1 MASLW
6 TSLEKDVFNPQKKRL
21 LETIRV
27 WKTGKKKKM
36 SILCVVVDSFRPL
49 QPFLVKVKVERG
61 EQYKVA
67 YRWPLAELKLVDG
80 KTLDQGLWQG
90 AWIFTSTEIN
100 EKKNSFPVL
109 HPGQIKYICTACP
122 KGKIAFAA
130 LQASLDFD
138 LHFDKVYKW
147 TASSFDEKKTFIR
160 CLWKLNHRF
169 LASSVTFV
177 NVPSCAAEGRQR
189 PQEDRKDTVE
199 TESQEE
205 LSVYQE
211 MTPKEAAD
219 VLKLMEEYEPL
230 VNNSVA
236 FAEQLSNDLYVLD
249 EANLRAIISSEKQVT
264 QLMSSIDE
272 ALAEVARVEETLQ
285 IYDELLG
292 SVKQQ
297 MDHIHQENS
306 LLHRIVS
313 NKTRLMDE
321 ILFLTTHLDLSR
333 EHCDAL
339 SRADLSSPSRVK
351 ACVAAAEALSG
362 CMNVQVQPGY
372 RKLQSVAEQLIMFE
386 TLKQN
391 FENSFIRHIT
401 SIFELQG
408 NAQVPALGQ
417 PVDKLCAPSHGLH
430 HEELAPY
437 APLMAWL
444 RKANPVL
451 FCDLPKVYAQNLSR
465 LYDREIKAFFEQAK
479 ISLLGRR
486 KGSLQESLEKPV
498 VMGSRQQSRWSLP
511 GSREGQEDTPDKGN
525 VIKQMLE
532 QVLRELQPLC
542 TAEQQF
548 IEKFFQPSQDPA
560 DLQVLEA
567 SATRGG
573 ESMAPPEDPP
583 CTKPRSQLEEPT
595 TRLLSEIFSC
605 LEPELRGFLDV
616 CNKVHPFGCLQVLV
630 TLNDSVFEM
639 WGSSSALPSS
649 FLNAVLGNML
659 LLAKS
664 SFNKYIGTLC
674 KEIEE
679 AKMPSKMKGGILP
692 SVTRFEEFVDFS
704 EEVFRTARRR
714 GELDKAHLR
723 LAGSVFSSI
732 NSLSSANL
740 KVNTDMV
747 MMENF
752 HHIHC
757 FLCQK
762 KIHCLEGKKR
772 EAKQMYSEHMEKY
785 VIKYLG
791 QPLEKLNHFFEG
803 VKARV
808 AQGVKEEEVSFQL
821 AYSKQELRK
830 VIEKYPGKEV
840 KRALETLYRKIHKY
854 LSPEENL
861 LPVVWHAMEQ
871 EFIRQYQEFEDLIQR
886 CYAGSGIAMDFTMED
901 LLSYFNSI
909 TLSHM

>member
-6 TSLEKDVFNPQKKRL
+6 SSLEKDVFNPQKKRL

-36 SILCVVVDSFRPL
+36 SILCVVVDTFRPM
-49 QPFLVKVKVERG
+49 QPFLVKVKVDRG
-61 EQYKVA
+61 EQYKIA

-80 KTLDQGLWQG
+80 KTL
-90 AWIFTSTEIN
+90 N
-100 EKKNSFPVL
+100 
-109 HPGQIKYICTACP
+109 
-122 KGKIAFAA
+122 
-130 LQASLDFD
+130 QASLDFD
-138 LHFDKVYKW
+138 LQFDKVYKW

-189 PQEDRKDTVE
+189 SQEDRKDTEE

-205 LSVYQE
+205 LSAYQE

-236 FAEQLSNDLYVLD
+236 FAEQLSNDLQVLD
-249 EANLRAIISSEKQVT
+249 EANLRAIISSEKRVT

-292 SVKQQ
+292 SVKQE
-297 MDHIHQENS
+297 MDHIYQENS
-306 LLHRIVS
+306 LLHRINS

-321 ILFLTTHLDLSR
+321 ILFLTTHLNLSR

-339 SRADLSSPSRVK
+339 SRADLSSPSKVK
-351 ACVAAAEALSG
+351 ACIAAAEALSG
-362 CMNVQVQPGY
+362 CMNIQIQPGY
-372 RKLQSVAEQLIMFE
+372 RKMQSVAEQLIMFE

-391 FENSFIRHIT
+391 FENAFIGHIT

-417 PVDKLCAPSHGLH
+417 PIDKLSAPSHGH
-430 HEELAPY
+430 HHKELVPY
-437 APLMAWL
+437 TPLMAWL
-444 RKANPVL
+444 RNANPVL

-479 ISLLGRR
+479 TFLLGRR
-486 KGSLQESLEKPV
+486 KGSLQESLEKPMA
-498 VMGSRQQSRWSLP
+498 MGSRQQSRWSLP
-511 GSREGQEDTPDKGN
+511 GGREGQEDTLDKGN
-525 VIKQMLE
+525 VIKMLE

-542 TAEQQF
+542 TVEQQF
-548 IEKFFQPSQDPA
+548 IEQFFQLSQGAA
-560 DLQVLEA
+560 DLQVPEA
-567 SATRGG
+567 SATKGG
-573 ESMAPPEDPP
+573 ESMASPEDPP

-595 TRLLSEIFSC
+595 TRLLSEIFGC
-605 LEPELRGFLDV
+605 LESELRGFLDV
-616 CNKVHPFGCLQVLV
+616 CNKVHPFSCLQVLV
-630 TLNDSVFEM
+630 TLSDSIFEM

-649 FLNAVLGNML
+649 FLNTLLGNML

-664 SFNKYIGTLC
+664 SFNKSIGTLC

-692 SVTRFEEFVDFS
+692 SVSRFEEFVNLS

-757 FLCQK
+757 FLCKK

-772 EAKQMYSEHMEKY
+772 EAKQRYSEHMEKY

-909 TLSHM
+909 TLSNM

>member
-6 TSLEKDVFNPQKKRL
+6 SSLEKDVFNPQKKRL

-36 SILCVVVDSFRPL
+36 SILCVVVDIFRPM
-49 QPFLVKVKVERG
+49 QPFLVKVKVDRG
-61 EQYKVA
+61 EQYKIA

-80 KTLDQGLWQG
+80 KTL
-90 AWIFTSTEIN
+90 N
-100 EKKNSFPVL
+100 
-109 HPGQIKYICTACP
+109 
-122 KGKIAFAA
+122 
-130 LQASLDFD
+130 QASLDFD
-138 LHFDKVYKW
+138 LQFDKLYKW

-169 LASSVTFV
+169 LASSIAFV
-177 NVPSCAAEGRQR
+177 NVPSCAVEGRQR
-189 PQEDRKDTVE
+189 PQEDRKDTAE

-205 LSVYQE
+205 LSAYQE

-236 FAEQLSNDLYVLD
+236 FAEQLSKDLHVLD

-297 MDHIHQENS
+297 MDHIHQGNS
-306 LLHRIVS
+306 LLHRISS

-321 ILFLTTHLDLSR
+321 ILFLTTHLNLSR

-351 ACVAAAEALSG
+351 ACIAAAEALSG
-362 CMNVQVQPGY
+362 CMNIQIPPGY

-391 FENSFIRHIT
+391 FENSFISHIT

-408 NAQVPALGQ
+408 NAQVPALEQ
-417 PVDKLCAPSHGLH
+417 PINKLSAPSHGLH
-430 HEELAPY
+430 HEELVPY

-444 RKANPVL
+444 RNANPVL
-451 FCDLPKVYAQNLSR
+451 FCDLPKVYAQHLRR

-479 ISLLGRR
+479 TFLLGRR
-486 KGSLQESLEKPV
+486 KGSLQESLEKLLA
-498 VMGSRQQSRWSLP
+498 MGSRQQSRWSLP
-511 GSREGQEDTPDKGN
+511 GSREDQEDTPGKGN
-525 VIKQMLE
+525 VIKMLE

-548 IEKFFQPSQDPA
+548 IEKFFQLSQDAA
-560 DLQVLEA
+560 DLQVLET
-567 SATRGG
+567 SATKGG
-573 ESMAPPEDPP
+573 ESTASPEDPP
-583 CTKPRSQLEEPT
+583 CTKPQSQLEGPT
-595 TRLLSEIFSC
+595 IRLLSKIFSC

-630 TLNDSVFEM
+630 TLNDSIFEM
-639 WGSSSALPSS
+639 WGSSSALSSS
-649 FLNAVLGNML
+649 FLNTVLGNML

-664 SFNKYIGTLC
+664 SFNKCIGTLC

-679 AKMPSKMKGGILP
+679 AKMPSEMKGGILP
-692 SVTRFEEFVDFS
+692 SVSCFEEFVNFS

-723 LAGSVFSSI
+723 LASSVFSSI

-740 KVNTDMV
+740 KVNIDMV

-772 EAKQMYSEHMEKY
+772 EARQRYSEHMEKY

-909 TLSHM
+909 TLSNM

>member
-6 TSLEKDVFNPQKKRL
+6 SSLERDVFSPQKKRL

-36 SILCVVVDSFRPL
+36 SILCVVVDTFRPV
-49 QPFLVKVKVERG
+49 QPFLVKVKVDRG
-61 EQYKVA
+61 EQYKIA

-80 KTLDQGLWQG
+80 KNL
-90 AWIFTSTEIN
+90 N
-100 EKKNSFPVL
+100 
-109 HPGQIKYICTACP
+109 
-122 KGKIAFAA
+122 
-130 LQASLDFD
+130 QASLDFD
-138 LHFDKVYKW
+138 LKFDKVYKW
-147 TASSFDEKKTFIR
+147 TAGSFDEKKTFIR

-169 LASSVTFV
+169 LSSSVVFV
-177 NVPSCAAEGRQR
+177 NVPSCAAEGSQR
-189 PQEDRKDTVE
+189 LQEDRKDTAE
-199 TESQEE
+199 TENQEE
-205 LSVYQE
+205 LSAYQE
-211 MTPKEAAD
+211 MTAKEADD

-230 VNNSVA
+230 VSNSVA
-236 FAEQLSNDLYVLD
+236 FAEQLSNDLHVLD
-249 EANLRAIISSEKQVT
+249 EANLRSILSSEKQVA
-264 QLMSSIDE
+264 QLMTSIDE

-285 IYDELLG
+285 TYDELLG

-339 SRADLSSPSRVK
+339 SRADFSSPSRVK
-351 ACVAAAEALSG
+351 ACIAAAEALSG
-362 CMNVQVQPGY
+362 CMNVQIEPGY
-372 RKLQSVAEQLIMFE
+372 RKLQAVAEQLIMFE
-386 TLKQN
+386 TFKQN
-391 FENSFIRHIT
+391 FENCFVSYIT
-401 SIFELQG
+401 NIFELQG
-408 NAQVPALGQ
+408 NSLVPAVGQ
-417 PVDKLCAPSHGLH
+417 PTDKLSAPSHRLH
-430 HEELAPY
+430 HEELIPY

-444 RKANPVL
+444 RNANPVL
-451 FCDLPKVYAQNLSR
+451 FCDLPRVYTQNLSR
-465 LYDREIKAFFEQAK
+465 LYDQEIKALFEQAK
-479 ISLLGRR
+479 TFLLGRR
-486 KGSLQESLEKPV
+486 RGSLQESSEKP
-498 VMGSRQQSRWSLP
+498 MGSRQQSRWSLS
-511 GSREGQEDTPDKGN
+511 GNREGQEDTPDKGN
-525 VIKQMLE
+525 IVKQMLE

-548 IEKFFQPSQDPA
+548 IEKFFQLGQDTTA
-560 DLQVLEA
+560 LQVLEA
-567 SATRGG
+567 STTKRG
-573 ESMAPPEDPP
+573 ETMVSPEDPP
-583 CTKPRSQLEEPT
+583 CTKPQRQLEKPT
-595 TRLLSEIFSC
+595 TRLLSEIFGC

-616 CNKVHPFGCLQVLV
+616 CSKIHRFGCLQVLV
-630 TLNDSVFEM
+630 TLNDSIFEM

-649 FLNAVLGNML
+649 FLNNVLGNTL
-659 LLAKS
+659 VLAKS
-664 SFNKYIGTLC
+664 SFNKCIEALC

-679 AKMPSKMKGGILP
+679 VKMPSKMKGGILP
-692 SVTRFEEFVDFS
+692 SVSRFEEFVTFS
-704 EEVFRTARRR
+704 EEVFRTAHRR

-723 LAGSVFSSI
+723 LADSVFSSI

-752 HHIHC
+752 YHIHC

-762 KIHCLEGKKR
+762 KIHCLEAKKR
-772 EAKQMYSEHMEKY
+772 EAKQRYSEHMEKY

-808 AQGVKEEEVSFQL
+808 AQGVKEEEVSFHL

-840 KRALETLYRKIHKY
+840 KRALEILYRKIRKY
-854 LSPEENL
+854 LSAEENL

-871 EFIRQYQEFEDLIQR
+871 EFIHQYREFEGLIQR
-886 CYAGSGIAMDFTMED
+886 CYSGSGIAMDFTMED

-909 TLSHM
+909 TLSNI